1 MLEII
6 LISMVIPLGAF
17 AAVVALERRNYG
29 TSEDELHTVDAP
41 PPPSLKLIR
50 ERRQLAWNAIK
61 PYPTAVARVFPLT
74 FPYAENPGSPSPRE
88 VRQLKATGTNR

>member
-1 MLEII
+1 MLEIL

-41 PPPSLKLIR
+41 PPPS
-50 ERRQLAWNAIK
+50 
-61 PYPTAVARVFPLT
+61 
-74 FPYAENPGSPSPRE
+74 AEVDP
-88 VRQLKATGTNR
+88 